1 MNEERFFEKICEAVI
16 QGEGE
21 AVVAAVKE
29 ALEAKVDAFSI
40 VENGLTKGM
49 DVVGEKFEKQ
59 EYFLPDLLIAAHAV
73 KSAMELLKPHL
84 ATRAAGREAVVVIG
98 TVEGDIH
105 DIGKNL
111 VASALEA
118 SGFKV
123 IDLGVNVP
131 PAEFVKGVKEHN
143 PDIVA
148 CSALITATMVN
159 IKDMI
164 NALKE
169 AGVRD
174 KIKIMVGGAPLS
186 REFAESAGADYYGR
200 TVRDAVVIAKNIVGE
215 GN

>member
-1 MNEERFFEKICEAVI
+1 MNEERFFEKISEAVI
-16 QGEGE
+16 RGESE
-21 AVVAAVKE
+21 AVVAAVRE
-29 ALEAKVDAFSI
+29 ALEAKIDAFSI

-49 DVVGEKFEKQ
+49 DVVGEKFERQ
-59 EYFLPDLLIAAHAV
+59 EFFLPDLLIAANAV
-73 KSAMELLKPHL
+73 KSAMEILKPHL
-84 ATRAAGREAVVVIG
+84 ATRSAGKEAVVVIG

-131 PAEFVKGVKEHN
+131 PAEFVKSVKEYN

-159 IKDMI
+159 IKDVI

-174 KIKIMVGGAPLS
+174 KVKIMVGGAPLS

>member
-1 MNEERFFEKICEAVI
+1 MSQENILKKVS
-16 QGEGE
+16 E
-21 AVVAAVKE
+21 AVVRGENDAVVASVKE
-29 ALEAKVDAFSI
+29 ALDAGIDAFSI

-59 EYFLPDLLIAAHAV
+59 EFFLPDLLVAANAV
-73 KSAMELLKPHL
+73 KAAMEVLRPHL
-84 ATRAAGREAVVVIG
+84 ATRPAEKEAVVVIG

-131 PAEFVKGVKEHN
+131 SVKFVEAVKEN
-143 PDIVA
+143 NADIVA

-159 IKDMI
+159 MENVVK
-164 NALKE
+164 ALE
-169 AGVRD
+169 EGGVR
-174 KIKIMVGGAPLS
+174 KNVKIMVGGAPLS
-186 REFAESAGADYYGR
+186 QEFAERIGADYYGKN
-200 TVRDAVVIAKNIVGE
+200 VREAVVIAKKIVE
-215 GN
+215 GK